1 MKNDGK
7 IGKEYVRKEI
17 SEEQFPNLEVM
28 QACQAM
34 LPAAILARAPA
45 SLGGLQG
52 PHRQETRAFMT
63 EVLLLTYSQTKRQVS
78 SDTAQQSLCA
88 RPVRYDI

>member
-28 QACQAM
+28 QASLSGHAASCYLSACSCQPGGPPGAT
-34 LPAAILARAPA
+34 PA
-45 SLGGLQG
+45 GNQG
-52 PHRQETRAFMT
+52 I
-63 EVLLLTYSQTKRQVS
+63 
-78 SDTAQQSLCA
+78 
-88 RPVRYDI
+88 YD